1 MTTSVTNGALKII
14 DERKSLIILQMFIG
28 QKRKRGLKN
37 RKMIENTETIIKDS
51 SVNVLC
57 YIEGRTDMKRIF

>member
-28 QKRKRGLKN
+28 QKRKGGLKN